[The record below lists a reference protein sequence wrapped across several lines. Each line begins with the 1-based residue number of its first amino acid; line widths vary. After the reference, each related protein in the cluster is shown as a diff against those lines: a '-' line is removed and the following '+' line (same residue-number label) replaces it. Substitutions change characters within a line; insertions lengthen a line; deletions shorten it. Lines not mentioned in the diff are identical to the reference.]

1 MIEDNWGLVGNEW
14 AVNMLRSHIQQD
26 GIRHAYLFSGPPGI
40 GKRTLALRF
49 TQAINCTQPPSPGE
63 ACRTCQ
69 TCKQIE
75 KMQYPDLAVV
85 QAETETRTLKVE
97 QVRNIQHSLSLK
109 PYQGKY
115 RVALFL
121 RFQET
126 NKEAAN
132 ALLKTLEEAPT
143 HAILILTTDNIEQL
157 YPTIVS
163 RCETLRLHPL
173 PVEDIQTYLQ
183 SSNIDPDYTKLL
195 AHLTGGRV
203 GFALRLKED
212 KDFITERTRWL
223 EEMQTLLSSNRI
235 QRFAYAE
242 KLTRKKKK
250 KEEAIEF
257 LETWGTYW
265 PNEIHL
271 VLEFWGSFW
280 RDVMLTCSG
289 ADSPLTNIDRMDQI
303 KALAGRVSLAQARH
317 LVIDNEKA
325 KERLDKNVNA
335 RLVMEVNLLDWPYEK
350 SARK

>member
-1 MIEDNWGLVGNEW
+1 MTGDNWGLLGNEW
-14 AVNMLRSHIQQD
+14 AVNMLRSQIQQE
-26 GIRHAYLFSGPPGI
+26 GIRHAYIFSGPPGI

-49 TQAINCTQPPSPGE
+49 TQALNCLHPPSPGE
-63 ACRTCQ
+63 ACRTCKS
-69 TCKQIE
+69 CEQIE

-132 ALLKTLEEAPT
+132 ALLKTLEEAPA

-157 YPTIVS
+157 YPTIAS

-173 PVEDIQTYLQ
+173 PVKDLQTFLQ
-183 SSNIDPDYTKLL
+183 ISNTAAKDAKLL
-195 AHLTGGRV
+195 AHLAGGRV
-203 GFALRLKED
+203 GFAQRIQED
-212 KDFITERTRWL
+212 KDFIKERTRWL
-223 EEMQTLLSSNRI
+223 DDMQILLSSNRI

-242 KLTRKKKK
+242 KLTGKKKK
-250 KEEAIEF
+250 KEDVIEF
-257 LETWGTYW
+257 LETWGTFW
-265 PNEIHL
+265 PNEIHII
-271 VLEFWGSFW
+271 LEIWGSFW
-280 RDVMLTCSG
+280 RDVLLTCSG
-289 ADSPLTNIDRMDQI
+289 SNTPLTNIDRVDQI
-303 KALAGRVSLAQARH
+303 KTLAARISLAQARR

-325 KERLDKNVNA
+325 KEKLDKNVNA
-335 RLVMEVNLLDWPYEK
+335 RLVMEVNLLDWPLEK
-350 SARK
+350 STRK